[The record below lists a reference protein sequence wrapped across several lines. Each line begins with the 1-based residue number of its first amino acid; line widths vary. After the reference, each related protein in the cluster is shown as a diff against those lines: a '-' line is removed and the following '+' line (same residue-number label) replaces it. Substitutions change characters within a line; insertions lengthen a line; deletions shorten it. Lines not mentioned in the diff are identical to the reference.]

1 MRKATPILAIIAAT
15 TIRWLNGIFVKYLHL
30 PIATQTFL
38 RLGMPCI
45 LCGAYLVYKRLPLI
59 PKQRKWFALLSIANA
74 LRMFLLIAGYTF
86 TTPTLAT
93 VTQRTNVFVGVFLAF
108 LLLKERITRNKI
120 LSIIIGFIGVLVMAR
135 GTWLSLDNVNTQGI
149 IFVFFSAMISGCMH
163 IGYKKLVET
172 NSIAHLLFY
181 QSIIGTI
188 LFGVYALIYN
198 PLPTPLQREL
208 GIVHSVLIGVIGFA
222 LYFRWMKLMQAGYSM
237 ILLYREI
244 ASAAFFS
251 FLFLHEQLSMPT
263 IIGIVCIICSWILVS
278 YWVQKRG

>member
-1 MRKATPILAIIAAT
+1 MRNIRPILAILLAT

-188 LFGVYALIYN
+188 LFWVYALIYN

-222 LYFRWMKLMQAGYSM
+222 LYFRWMKRMQAGYSM